1 MTKFLPLA
9 IVVVIT
15 PFFNSGKIEK
25 GFNGSLTAPANY
37 VFPYKNTLTTN
48 PFVPEKKTDEAWSQN
63 WLGEVQENIRK
74 SEYQFKWQKNKR
86 LTAHP
91 TEETTCASF
100 IIIGVLLWSPVP
112 QKCPSVIR

>member
-37 VFPYKNTLTTN
+37 VFPYKNTMTTN
-48 PFVPEKKTDEAWSQN
+48 PFDPEKKTDEA
-63 WLGEVQENIRK
+63 
-74 SEYQFKWQKNKR
+74 
-86 LTAHP
+86 
-91 TEETTCASF
+91 
-100 IIIGVLLWSPVP
+100 
-112 QKCPSVIR
+112 